1 MQNVGVF
8 LIGLA
13 ALIFAVTDRYVS
25 IGYLNMAK
33 EQWEQTP

>member
-1 MQNVGVF
+1 MQNVGVY
-8 LIGLA
+8 LIGVA
-13 ALIFAVTDRYVS
+13 AFIFAVSNSYVS

>member
-13 ALIFAVTDRYVS
+13 AIIFAASESYVS

-33 EQWEQTP
+33 QDWEQLP